1 MTENQFILS
10 DQIEGTLTQ
19 NLQKLY
25 LVMKLKKKN
34 LLIVTN
40 QENYIMVGLLQ
51 GLEALEKQH

>member
-19 NLQKLY
+19 NSQKLY

-34 LLIVTN
+34 LLIATN

-51 GLEALEKQH
+51 GLEELEKQH